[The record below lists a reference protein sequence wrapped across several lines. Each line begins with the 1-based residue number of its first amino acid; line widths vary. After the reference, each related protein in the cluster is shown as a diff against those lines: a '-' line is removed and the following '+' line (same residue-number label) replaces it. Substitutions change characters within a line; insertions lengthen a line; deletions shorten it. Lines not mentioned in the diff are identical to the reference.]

1 MKHATLGM
9 TVAAFG
15 MTTMSYAATW
25 TVGPGAAYD
34 FPLIQQ
40 AITAATPGDTIEV
53 YPSTY
58 FENLDLLGKDLHI
71 RANAGIGTVTVDGG
85 GAGPVVSCISG
96 ETSATLLESLV
107 FTNGNSPNGGGL
119 LADNT
124 SPSVRECHFIRNQAT
139 SGGGASLFKSKT
151 IFEKC
156 LFDSN
161 VARARGGHIN
171 AHMSKP
177 SLVDSSLVRGQA
189 GMGFLAGFG
198 GAIHGSKTDLHVE
211 RCLIAENQST
221 RAGGGSYYKS
231 SRVFMIDTDIDRNQS
246 HDGGGIFSSDTDLH
260 LTHVRTLDNDAWNN
274 GGGMYHQGRG
284 NVLVE
289 LCDIINNRA
298 VRDGAG
304 MLVRKRLGVHEVI
317 GTTMDSNFAGSFG
330 GGICYYN
337 INVARVMGGTRL
349 VNNIAMNGGGIFART
364 RNLLEIQDTKLEA
377 NQAQQDG
384 GGFYCMQ
391 TTSQLDRVVF
401 NQNLAGVNG
410 GGMKVEMGTASCTDL
425 EFYGN
430 SAIDFGGA
438 SYGTNLATM
447 RFETSVFEEN
457 LAGDGAAIHNEV
469 NSRVAVNN
477 CKIRSNQ
484 AWSSA
489 TAGGGLTTDFSSFSE
504 VGNSLLCGNS
514 AVNVSG
520 LYMDLGG
527 NTFAASCP

>member
-124 SPSVRECHFIRNQAT
+124 SPSVRECHFIRNRAN
-139 SGGGASLFKSKT
+139 SGGGAALFKSKT

-161 VARARGGHIN
+161 VARARGGHIH
-171 AHMSKP
+171 ARMGKP
-177 SLVDSSLVRGQA
+177 TLIDSSLVRGQA
-189 GMGFLAGFG
+189 GMGFLAGYG
-198 GAIHGSKTDLHVE
+198 GAIHGSKTTLRVE

-221 RAGGGSYYKS
+221 RAGGGSYYRG
-231 SRVFMIDTDIDRNQS
+231 SRVFMLDSDLERNRS
-246 HDGGGIFSSDTDLH
+246 NDGGGMFSSDTDLH
-260 LTHVRTLDNDAWNN
+260 LHFVRTLDNDALNN
-274 GGGMYHQGRG
+274 GGGMYHQGG
-284 NVLVE
+284 GDVLVE
-289 LCDIINNRA
+289 LCDITNNRS

-304 MLVRKRLGVHEVI
+304 ILVRKRLGTHEVT
-317 GTTMDSNFAGSFG
+317 GTTIDGNVAGNMG
-330 GGICYYN
+330 GGICYFN
-337 INVARVMGGTRL
+337 INVARVMGGSLFGR
-349 VNNIAMNGGGIFART
+349 NIAMNGGGIFART
-364 RNLLEIQDTKLEA
+364 RNLLEIRDSMFELNE
-377 NQAQQDG
+377 AQQDG
-384 GGFYCMQ
+384 GGFYGMQ
-391 TTSQLDRVVF
+391 TTSQFDRVVF
-401 NQNLAGVNG
+401 DRNLAGVSG
-410 GGMKVEMGTASCTDL
+410 GGMKTDMGTTSCTDL

-430 SAIDFGGA
+430 TAIDLGGA
-438 SYGTNLATM
+438 GYATNLATM
-447 RFETSVFEEN
+447 RFSTSVFEDN
-457 LAGDGAAIHNEV
+457 SAGDGAAIMNEL
-469 NSRVAVNN
+469 NSRVAIDT
-477 CKIRSNQ
+477 CKIRVNQ

-489 TAGGGLTTDFSSFSE
+489 TAGGGLTTDSSSFSE
-504 VGNSLLCGNS
+504 VGNSLVCGNT